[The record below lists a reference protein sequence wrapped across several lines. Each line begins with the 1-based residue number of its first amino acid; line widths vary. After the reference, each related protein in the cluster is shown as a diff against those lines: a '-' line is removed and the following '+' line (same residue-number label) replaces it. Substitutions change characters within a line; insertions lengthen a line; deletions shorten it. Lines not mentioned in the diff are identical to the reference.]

1 MDDVIEC
8 DKFERLELEDLSC
21 HVEKER
27 AGRERHYIGK
37 FDRGNEKTLSRQ
49 RQGLWVTCFTSQ
61 LGRRIPS

>member
-27 AGRERHYIGK
+27 EGMERHYIGK
-37 FDRGNEKTLSRQ
+37 FDRGNEKN
-49 RQGLWVTCFTSQ
+49 VN
-61 LGRRIPS
+61 GRDCG